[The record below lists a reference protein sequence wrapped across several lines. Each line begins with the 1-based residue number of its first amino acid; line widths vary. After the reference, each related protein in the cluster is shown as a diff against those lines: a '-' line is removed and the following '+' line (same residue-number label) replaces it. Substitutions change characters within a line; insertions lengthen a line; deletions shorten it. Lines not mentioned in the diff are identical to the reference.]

1 VGYESESTQFVVF
14 RLDKEEYA
22 FDISHV
28 REIHALQE
36 IAKVHRAPEYIE
48 GVMNLRGKLITVIDL
63 RKRFRLDAKAADESS
78 RIVVVDSSDAPVGF
92 LVDEVR
98 EVIRLP
104 RESIE
109 PIPEYVA
116 QGIESEY
123 VLGIAKQDSRLITLI
138 DPAKVLELSCDSQNP
153 DGGGA

>member
-1 VGYESESTQFVVF
+1 MAYENESSQFVVF

-28 REIHALQE
+28 REIHTLQE

-48 GVMNLRGKLITVIDL
+48 GVMNLRGKLITIIDL
-63 RKRFRLDAKAADESS
+63 RKRFKLDAKAPDGSS

-92 LVDEVR
+92 LVDEVK
-98 EVIRLP
+98 EVIRLAK
-104 RESIE
+104 ESIE
-109 PIPEYVA
+109 PIPDYVA

-123 VLGIAKQDSRLITLI
+123 VLGIAKQESRLITLI
-138 DPAKVLELSCDSQNP
+138 DPAKVLELSCGSEGS
-153 DGGGA
+153 DGGN

>member
-104 RESIE
+104 
-109 PIPEYVA
+109 EYVA

>member
-1 VGYESESTQFVVF
+1 MSYENESTQFVVF

-22 FDISHV
+22 FDIAHV

-48 GVMNLRGKLITVIDL
+48 GVMNLRGKLITIIDL
-63 RKRFRLDAKAADESS
+63 RRRFKLEAKTPDETS
-78 RIVVVDSSDAPVGF
+78 RIVVVDSADAPVGF

-98 EVIRLP
+98 EVVRLSK
-104 RESIE
+104 ESIE

-116 QGIESEY
+116 SGIESEY
-123 VLGIAKQDSRLITLI
+123 VLGIAKQETRLITLI
-138 DPAKVLELSCDSQNP
+138 DPAKVLELSCDSQSST
-153 DGGGA
+153 GGA